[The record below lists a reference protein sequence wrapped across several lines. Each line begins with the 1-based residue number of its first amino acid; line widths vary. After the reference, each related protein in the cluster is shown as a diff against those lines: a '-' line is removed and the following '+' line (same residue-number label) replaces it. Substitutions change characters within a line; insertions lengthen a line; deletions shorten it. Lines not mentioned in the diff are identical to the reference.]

1 MHFSALVTQVS
12 FYLLENFISWSS
24 HDFIFRD
31 ACVGTLETLLEL
43 LSGHI
48 WFTTVFM
55 LAYDQ
60 ASIHFKWRFR
70 TEIISVILCFL
81 RDFILI
87 NLTIVLKVLCFIIP
101 DCETY
106 LLLAWFAFHILV
118 LVGHGCTV
126 GCQTYGRRLIDALV
140 ELWHE
145 SISVHWW
152 SRVWIVA
159 NCLIIG
165 CSVGSVV
172 LELVAGKGVWLLLV
186 YCRLVWFVQV
196 ALVCIGTDSF
206 A

>member
-87 NLTIVLKVLCFIIP
+87 NLTIVLKVLRFIIP

-106 LLLAWFAFHILV
+106 LLSA
-118 LVGHGCTV
+118 
-126 GCQTYGRRLIDALV
+126 
-140 ELWHE
+140 
-145 SISVHWW
+145 
-152 SRVWIVA
+152 
-159 NCLIIG
+159 
-165 CSVGSVV
+165 
-172 LELVAGKGVWLLLV
+172 
-186 YCRLVWFVQV
+186 
-196 ALVCIGTDSF
+196 
-206 A
+206 